1 MGVRTLRDRLESVWN
16 HALAR
21 RARSHLKLP
30 GRDARAA
37 FASNP
42 GGLVGAAVLVA
53 MASVAALADSVYP
66 GDPLDMVA
74 QPLSWPGTDS
84 RFWLGT
90 DSLGRSVAACLVH
103 GARISLAV
111 GVLAT
116 LVSLLIGI
124 VVGALS
130 GYLGGL
136 VDQVLMRVVEVVQVV
151 PAFLFVLTLVA
162 VNQPHPITIAAGI
175 GLVAW
180 PVIARLV
187 RAEFIALRGSEFV
200 VAARS
205 QGFSPL
211 TIMSREILPNAL
223 APVMVSA
230 PVLVANAILM
240 ESALSFLGVSGPN
253 TVSWGTMISEG
264 RDVIQSAWYLT
275 ALPGSFIAVTVV
287 AFNLVGDALND
298 ALDPRVRGYT

>member
-1 MGVRTLRDRLESVWN
+1 MAVITSL
-16 HALAR
+16 
-21 RARSHLKLP
+21 
-30 GRDARAA
+30 
-37 FASNP
+37 
-42 GGLVGAAVLVA
+42 AVL
-53 MASVAALADSVYP
+53 ADLLYP

-74 QPLSWPGTDS
+74 EPLIWPGTDA

-103 GARISLAV
+103 GARISLIV

-116 LVSLLIGI
+116 ALSLSIGI
-124 VVGALS
+124 VVGAVS

-136 VDQVLMRVVEVVQVV
+136 VDQLLMRVLEVVQVI

-162 VNQPHPITIAAGI
+162 VDQARPLTIAGGI
-175 GLVAW
+175 GVVAW
-180 PVIARLV
+180 PVVARLV
-187 RAEFIALRGSEFV
+187 RGQFIALRGTELV
-200 VAARS
+200 LAARS

-211 TIMSREILPNAL
+211 TIMTKEILPNAI
-223 APVMVSA
+223 APVLVTA

-275 ALPGSFIAVTVV
+275 ALPGGLIAVTVV

-298 ALDPRVRGYT
+298 ALNPRARGYT